1 MQVLDEPGRKNTA
14 KSYMWI
20 FRGGT
25 RDHQIVLF
33 RYSPSRSAKAA
44 LPILERYG
52 GIIQTDGYAAY
63 DVVSRT
69 GRLVQA
75 ECLAHTRR
83 GFVDAMKASSSAL
96 AQSFVDLIRQLY
108 LIEDGIREKRLSD
121 NETVVAREQNAQ
133 PILEKIKERLNREVH
148 HVAPKSKL
156 GQAIRYM
163 LEQWPKLQVYLKYG
177 FLPIDNNL
185 VENAIR
191 PFVVGRKN
199 WLFSGSPL
207 GASASA
213 AIFSIIETAKAN
225 GHEPYWYLRYLFEN
239 LPAASSDDEI
249 HALLPYRLNTASVPR
264 S

>member
-83 GFVDAMKASSSAL
+83 GFVDAMKTSSSAL